1 MKCGR
6 ASAWISLYV
15 DGNLDV
21 RRLSRLEQHLVSC
34 PECRRD
40 LARLRLM
47 QSALTEDRLVDEP
60 TGLHESVMRRIS
72 AYEAQRASDAATQRQ
87 RVAARKAAKAA
98 RKAGMA
104 ERETSGA
111 QPWLGAGARRALALI
126 CLLALLV
133 AWAQVTRPTL
143 LSGAAQHLGPNLL
156 QLLALPGPYQIAWS
170 VWIAGVALALGVFAW
185 FARADASEDLRRA
198 LAERLPQ
205 LW

>member
-21 RRLSRLEQHLVSC
+21 RRLSRLEQHLVTC

-47 QSALTEDRLVDEP
+47 QSALSDERLVDEP
-60 TGLHESVMRRIS
+60 VGLHESVMRRIS

-87 RVAARKAAKAA
+87 RAAARKAAKAA
-98 RKAGMA
+98 RKAEVA
-104 ERETSGA
+104 ERKASGA
-111 QPWLGAGARRALALI
+111 QPWLGVGVRRGLALV
-126 CLLALLV
+126 CLLALLI
-133 AWAQVTRPTL
+133 AWAQMTRPAL
-143 LSGAAQHLGPNLL
+143 LSGAAQHFGPNLL
-156 QLLALPGPYQIAWS
+156 QLLVLPGPYQIAWS